1 MGLTTNLGMGVASKH
16 SGSGTRRTREHI
28 IASQSRNFVEKFFID
43 KGHTVDFVTDYG
55 TDGVVNTFDENG
67 YAEGGD
73 IRLQLKASDNLHYS
87 KDGTYVSFSIQA
99 KHYHYW
105 MKQPMPVFL
114 LVYDARKIQ
123 AYWLYVQAYF
133 KLHKVEKPKR
143 NSGSVTVHVPV
154 QNMLNDQ
161 TVDYMRQ
168 KKAEVLEAEIKH
180 ED

>member
-1 MGLTTNLGMGVASKH
+1 VAKKQ
-16 SGSGTRRTREHI
+16 SGSGTQRTRQHI
-28 IASQSRNFVEKFFID
+28 IAAQSRNFVEKLFID

-67 YAEGGD
+67 FAEGGD
-73 IRLQLKASDNLHYS
+73 IRLQLKASDKLRYS
-87 KDGTYVSFSIQA
+87 KDGSHVSFRIER

-114 LVYDARKIQ
+114 LIYDAKKNQ

-133 KLHKVEKPKR
+133 ASCKIKMPKK
-143 NSGSVTVHVPV
+143 NTGSITVNVPV
-154 QNMLNDQ
+154 QNKLTEQ

-168 KKAEVLEAEIKH
+168 KKAEVLQAEIRH